1 VPLRKFKISPAP
13 ASGNAVAENFRLSS
27 RVGTVFGKFAEVL
40 QKLSAGK
47 NLGNSGDPSTFS
59 QRILRIFLRNPK
71 HKLGECDLLP
81 DSSAGQTVTDSSD

>member
-40 QKLSAGK
+40 QKIISRKKPRKFGRSIDFFAAHSA
-47 NLGNSGDPSTFS
+47 DFS
-59 QRILRIFLRNPK
+59 AK
-71 HKLGECDLLP
+71 SE
-81 DSSAGQTVTDSSD
+81 A